1 MRSDISARTAT
12 TTRKHNMARL
22 QAIYETRDRQL
33 VPLDDIQ
40 HINAR
45 PNEAVKEGYETLTII
60 YKEGMKM
67 TLSICEY
74 EPLKR
79 AWEARKNGRL

>member
-45 PNEAVKEGYETLTII
+45 PNEAVKEGYETLTVI

-67 TLSICEY
+67 TLPICEY

-79 AWEARKNGRL
+79 AWEARKNGR

>member
-1 MRSDISARTAT
+1 MAT
-12 TTRKHNMARL
+12 R
-22 QAIYETRDRQL
+22 AIFETRDRQL
-33 VPLDDIQ
+33 IPLDDIQ

-67 TLSICEY
+67 TIPASEY
-74 EPLKR
+74 LPLKS
-79 AWEARKNGRL
+79 AWETRKNGYNK